1 MIRVIPFDPHYR
13 DDMIFMVLLARD
25 ALGIPIRI
33 REDLLDVQTNYLDRG
48 DGFWLAVN
56 DEDRV
61 VGCVGYNRIGNSD
74 AAYLHRFF
82 VKPSMKRRALAAS
95 CFKPQK
101 TPCEATAFI
110 SQRSTLARLRA
121 SGLNRMPSIPNTVM
135 RLLMNDICKKSY
147 EMWTSRGMVVTTP
160 PLNGLSTDGLPAFP
174 ESCLSLR
181 FPSEKT
187 RKKGICSIMRQD
199 FQKKKTGTR

>member
-82 VKPSMKRRALAAS
+82 VKPSMKRRGIGSQLL
-95 CFKPQK
+95 Q
-101 TPCEATAFI
+101 TAENAMRSDGIHI
-110 SQRSTLARLRA
+110 SKVHLGA
-121 SGLNRMPSIPNTVM
+121 
-135 RLLMNDICKKSY
+135 
-147 EMWTSRGMVVTTP
+147 
-160 PLNGLSTDGLPAFP
+160 P
-174 ESCLSLR
+174 ESVWFESYAFYPKHGYAFVDER
-181 FPSEKT
+181 Y
-187 RKKGICSIMRQD
+187 M
-199 FQKKKTGTR
+199 QKEL